1 MSIDDCCL
9 GGPGA
14 VIQIDESLFR
24 HKPKVKIDI
33 IIGINILENGNIIT
47 VACKMN

>member
-1 MSIDDCCL
+1 MNIDDCRL

-24 HKPKVKIDI
+24 HKPKVKID
-33 IIGINILENGNIIT
+33 NNFRHKQT
-47 VACKMN
+47 